1 LSPWWLRPTSEGA
14 ENEDK
19 EKREEQQEPTS
30 PLPAAQAAPLAQAV
44 RPIPADEG
52 NAAPKRSTPEGDL
65 EGAGTAGVP
74 AAPAA
79 PPADTALRPADTAAA
94 PAHQPAQPAR
104 PASSEPY
111 RSFWQPREPAPFWE
125 DAASPAQPA
134 QAPAAAAGSR
144 QRPPLA
150 PEGAQSDDPTT
161 GGAAAAA
168 PMTPRASEA
177 SSTAGLDEADA
188 PTEPRGPREPREAEQ
203 PAPAAVTAGRRARSE
218 PRGLHPIAAPFPA
231 AVEPADA
238 DLEVEGEGEG
248 EGEGETEERD
258 EESRPG
264 VRKKRSRRGRG
275 GRRKNGRAAA
285 GAGTG
290 APEPA
295 EDEDDDS
302 GPDEAPA
309 QFPSA
314 ASAPSVPPPAPL
326 APRAPR
332 AGGAGESYVIA
343 ASDLD
348 SMSREIIISV
358 PDRQRPQHEER
369 KIAVF
374 CDFENIALG
383 VRDSEISKLDI
394 GLILERLLE
403 KGKIIVK
410 KAYADW
416 ERYSDYKRPFHEA
429 AIELIDIPQKFYSG
443 KNSADIKMVVDAM
456 DLSYSKEHLDTFVIL
471 SGDSDFSPLV
481 SKLKENNKYV
491 IGIGVKNSSSNLLVD
506 NCDEFIY
513 YEDIWR
519 DAQKGPKLDG
529 LSKKTAEA
537 FSLMVES
544 IQALLRENKD
554 VLWGSMIKQTMQ
566 RKKPSFNE
574 GYYGY
579 STFSELLEDAERKN
593 IVKLKKDQRSGTYIV
608 TGFAK
613 SGDAG
618 PGRRQA

>member
-1 LSPWWLRPTSEGA
+1 LSPWWQRPTSEGA
-14 ENEDK
+14 ANEEK
-19 EKREEQQEPTS
+19 EEKQEQADKREQTPA
-30 PLPAAQAAPLAQAV
+30 LPAT
-44 RPIPADEG
+44 PATP
-52 NAAPKRSTPEGDL
+52 ATPERAAASRSLSEGVESIEGVAGSHRAGDTSH
-65 EGAGTAGVP
+65 AGRTGDAG
-74 AAPAA
+74 
-79 PPADTALRPADTAAA
+79 AAA
-94 PAHQPAQPAR
+94 PVTPAADATPEAEPFTTRRTDTSHPAQQLDLQAS

-111 RSFWQPREPAPFWE
+111 RAFWQPREPAPPQE
-125 DAASPAQPA
+125 AAPGQVQPVAGAAS
-134 QAPAAAAGSR
+134 APSWR
-144 QRPPLA
+144 T
-150 PEGAQSDDPTT
+150 PEGTDL
-161 GGAAAAA
+161 GNAAA
-168 PMTPRASEA
+168 PAPPAAEPAESAGYLGHEAAARARH
-177 SSTAGLDEADA
+177 
-188 PTEPRGPREPREAEQ
+188 EPRGPR
-203 PAPAAVTAGRRARSE
+203 
-218 PRGLHPIAAPFPA
+218 PIAAPFQPSEPAEPA
-231 AVEPADA
+231 ASEPIE
-238 DLEVEGEGEG
+238 LEAEAEGEV
-248 EGEGETEERD
+248 EERD
-258 EESRPG
+258 EESRPE
-264 VRKKRSRRGRG
+264 VKKKRSRRSRG

-285 GAGTG
+285 GAG
-290 APEPA
+290 ASEQA
-295 EDEDDDS
+295 EEDDDEDA
-302 GPDEAPA
+302 GPEELAA
-309 QFPSA
+309 QFQPAPSA
-314 ASAPSVPPPAPL
+314 SL
-326 APRAPR
+326 APGPLQLTPR
-332 AGGAGESYVIA
+332 ATRAGESYVISA
-343 ASDLD
+343 NDLD
-348 SMSREIIISV
+348 SASREIIISV

-383 VRDSEISKLDI
+383 VRDSEISKFDI

-416 ERYSDYKRPFHEA
+416 ERYSEYKRPFHEA

-529 LSKKTAEA
+529 LSKKAAEA

-544 IQALLRENKD
+544 IQALVRENKD